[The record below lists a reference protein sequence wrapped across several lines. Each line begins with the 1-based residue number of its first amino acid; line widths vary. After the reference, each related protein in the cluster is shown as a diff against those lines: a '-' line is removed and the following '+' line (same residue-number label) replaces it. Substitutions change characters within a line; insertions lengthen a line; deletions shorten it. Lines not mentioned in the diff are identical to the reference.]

1 LAQAIGPR
9 PCGQNLR
16 TFLLVAHRQVLMAR
30 SSRILGC
37 LFVAAVVHSALQL
50 VAFVGGPIR
59 TTVQPSRTKPNKA
72 VPLRARGGE
81 EDYTVTDAD
90 IQKFYDETLTG
101 SGGLPKHDSVIGA
114 LIIKHF
120 LGTFDAEKGAF
131 TRTAKYK
138 GPPPGLPGKRDMG
151 PAVESLKEQMKLGNF
166 VGKAGKAWNTLEEEK
181 IVDDGKGWIWLVADM
196 TPGGLFLELYK
207 TVPMG
212 KRPLLIAKQAEV
224 DTLFEKVNWDIMNS
238 RFEVT
243 MGGPHIKQ
251 R

>member
-1 LAQAIGPR
+1 
-9 PCGQNLR
+9 
-16 TFLLVAHRQVLMAR
+16 
-30 SSRILGC
+30 
-37 LFVAAVVHSALQL
+37 
-50 VAFVGGPIR
+50 
-59 TTVQPSRTKPNKA
+59 
-72 VPLRARGGE
+72 
-81 EDYTVTDAD
+81 
-90 IQKFYDETLTG
+90 
-101 SGGLPKHDSVIGA
+101 
-114 LIIKHF
+114 
-120 LGTFDAEKGAF
+120 
-131 TRTAKYK
+131 
-138 GPPPGLPGKRDMG
+138 MG

-166 VGKAGKAWNTLEEEK
+166 VGKAGKAWNTPEEEK